1 LSYFYQAT
9 ERTAKAFFSSLLK
22 QLLAVLIDTG
32 VPCPA
37 AIRDEIEHAFGL
49 ENRQPDLGSLVA
61 DIVMPLLATFKEV
74 IVILDGPDI
83 CEDVEQRLIWR
94 HLAKMTEENNP
105 RVTIR
110 VAVGSQDHTNVAE
123 CLLKTRRLRID
134 DGSNV
139 QDIETYIDDRIS
151 SYTGSGRLFNDGSLQ
166 AEVQRLLKQKAN
178 GM

>member
-22 QLLAVLIDTG
+22 QLLIDTG

-94 HLAKMTEENNP
+94 YLAKIAEGNNP
-105 RVTIR
+105 GFKTR

-123 CLLKTRRLRID
+123 CLFETKRLRID
-134 DGSNV
+134 DGSNF

-151 SYTGSGRLFNDGSLQ
+151 SYTGSGRLFNDGSLR